1 MPVFDYKCP
10 TCGTV
15 TDAFVHKHDDLVQC
29 PECLVSMVKIYTSFP
44 QVHLFPNGGI
54 TLKNLPG
61 GPKTFSSQGE
71 MRRYANKHNLELG
84 ALL

>member
-1 MPVFDYKCP
+1 M
-10 TCGTV
+10 
-15 TDAFVHKHDDLVQC
+15 FVHRHDELVIC
-29 PECLVSMVKIYTSFP
+29 PKLTCPGITHKMFTGFP

-61 GPKTFSSQGE
+61 GPKTFSTQGE
-71 MRRYANKHNLELG
+71 MKRYARKHNLELG